1 MKSDPSIVRGGRT
14 LFRLLLFLSTAV
26 QGCVHF
32 ALLRFRG
39 RLSEAERA
47 RWLHRWCSAAL
58 KRLGISVRADGA
70 FPERGLLVSNHLSY
84 LDILVFSA
92 LSPCVFVSKKEVLS
106 WPLFGFM
113 AKTAGTVFVDR
124 ERTTD
129 AHRAKSEVSRALSNG
144 LVVVLFP
151 EGTSSDGTTILPF
164 KPALFEPAVETG
176 AHVCSAHISYR
187 LAEGEA
193 SDVCYFGNKMSFFA
207 HLLRLLSRGAIEARV
222 QFSDGAM
229 TFEDRKQAARIT
241 REQVLALAEIS

>member
-1 MKSDPSIVRGGRT
+1 MKRDSSMIGGGRT
-14 LFRLLLFLSTAV
+14 VFRLLLFLSTAV

-32 ALLRFRG
+32 VLLRARR
-39 RLSEAERA
+39 RLSEEERA
-47 RWLHRWCSAAL
+47 QWLHRWCSAAL
-58 KRLGISVRADGA
+58 QRLGISVQADGE
-70 FPERGLLVSNHLSY
+70 FPQHGLLVSNHLSY

-124 ERTTD
+124 ARSTD
-129 AHRAKSEVSRALSNG
+129 AHRAKSEVSRALANG

-151 EGTSSDGTTILPF
+151 EGTVSDGTTILPF

-187 LAEGEA
+187 VNEGTA
-193 SDVCYFGNKMSFFA
+193 TDVCHWGNKMSFFA
-207 HLLRLLSRGAIEARV
+207 HMVRLLSRGAIEARV
-222 QFSDGAM
+222 QFAAGA
-229 TFEDRKQAARIT
+229 TRFEDRKLAAQVT